1 MRHAE
6 LLATEVRPTGI
17 RVMVR
22 MRSGGVP
29 QDRIV
34 WVRWNDLDLS
44 ALGDVLDREA
54 RRALLA
60 AWSDEPLPGLY
71 EP

>member
-17 RVMVR
+17 RLMVR
-22 MRSGGVP
+22 INSGGVP

-34 WVRWNDLDLS
+34 WVRWNDVDLS
-44 ALGDVLDREA
+44 AVAGELDRQA
-54 RRALLA
+54 RRALIS
-60 AWSDEPLPGLY
+60 AWSDEPLPGVW